1 MLNTLDSND
10 ETPKNQMISRL
21 LLALT
26 NINDHEAIPTAALS
40 LGEMESIAEG
50 LVEDRRLSQCDAVR
64 VAFIEMKRRHDKIF
78 RNYRQKIT
86 KVFQQEARNL
96 VGNEAKNTSVEKR
109 NSNGISNAEL
119 NNQQTIDAMKGE
131 YEAVIRNM
139 TRIHSEKILQLEKEL
154 EQRDLERQQMLESFQ
169 RVSAQAFGLWRKNH
183 L

>member
-1 MLNTLDSND
+1 MLNTLDSDD
-10 ETPKNQMISRL
+10 EILKNQMISRL

-26 NINDHEAIPTAALS
+26 HVNDHEAIPTATLS

-86 KVFQQEARNL
+86 KAFQQEARNL
-96 VGNEAKNTSVEKR
+96 VGHEAKNQSGEKR
-109 NSNGISNAEL
+109 NSNSISNGEL
-119 NNQQTIDAMKGE
+119 NHQQIDAMKAE

-139 TRIHSEKILQLEKEL
+139 TRIHTEKILQLEKEL
-154 EQRDLERQQMLESFQ
+154 EQKDLERQQMLESFQ
-169 RVSAQAFGLWRKNH
+169 RVSAQAFGLWRKSH
-183 L
+183 S